1 MFGYITPFTP
11 ELKVKD
17 KELYQA
23 YYCGLCR
30 ALGKYG
36 LNSKLTLNYDA
47 AFAAILLAGVTGEEP
62 VLAPRGCPAHPVRGR
77 IPVAD
82 GDKAIDYSAAL
93 SVLLAKYKILDDA
106 KDGRPLR
113 KAALPA
119 FSRGVKRAAEKY
131 PEADRAL
138 REGIKRL
145 EVIEHKPECD
155 PDEAP
160 MDFGRTLGELLS
172 AYPGLDAQSLPL
184 VREMG
189 EKLGGFVY
197 ITDAWDDRKDDK
209 KRGSYNIF
217 LRSDF
222 ENPRETCA
230 AMLDMSINA
239 AVLAYDLLDIK
250 VNKPV
255 LDNIMY
261 MGLGVKAAEVLN
273 KEEKK

>member
-1 MFGYITPFTP
+1 MFGYVAPFTP

-36 LNSKLTLNYDA
+36 LTSKLTLSYDA
-47 AFAAILLAGVTGEEP
+47 SFAAILLAGVTDSAP
-62 VLAPRGCPAHPVRGR
+62 VLTARGCPAHPVRGR

-82 GDKAIDYSAAL
+82 DSSVLDYCAAVC
-93 SVLLAKYKILDDA
+93 VLLAKYKILDDA
-106 KDGRPLR
+106 MDGRPAR

-119 FSRGVKRAAEKY
+119 IARGIKRASKKY
-131 PEADRAL
+131 PEAERAL
-138 REGIKRL
+138 REGIERL
-145 EVIEHKPECD
+145 EVIEHRPECD

-172 AYPGLDAQSLPL
+172 AFPGIGEEDIPL

-189 EKLGGFVY
+189 ERLGGFIY
-197 ITDAWDDRKDDK
+197 IIDAWDDRAEDE

-217 LRSDF
+217 LRSHFDD
-222 ENPRETCA
+222 PRETCA

-239 AVLAYDLLDIK
+239 AVLAYDLMDIK
-250 VNKPV
+250 VNKEL

-273 KEEKK
+273 KEDKK